1 MRRACGGCKA
11 VPSGNVCSSSYY
23 ADPKLY
29 NNVTVFVP
37 DGSSSEYVKRDYRKL
52 TKKQFTAKMGSYACR
67 QVVPVDEKPSQLL
80 ALADCA
86 DTAVDI
92 EDVQL
97 QDGMQLV
104 MVVGAEGASKKIEK
118 SVRGSTCPYRHS
130 TGVFITSF
138 TSWNACSRSAH
149 PIHEASGLDLQ

>member
-1 MRRACGGCKA
+1 M
-11 VPSGNVCSSSYY
+11 
-23 ADPKLY
+23 
-29 NNVTVFVP
+29 FVP
-37 DGSSSEYVKRDYRKL
+37 DGPSLDYVKRYYRKL

-86 DTAVDI
+86 DTAVDT

-97 QDGMQLV
+97 QDGMQLA

-118 SVRGSTCPYRHS
+118 SVRGSLCSYRHS
-130 TGVFITSF
+130 TGLFIYFVERVQPICTPH
-138 TSWNACSRSAH
+138 TCMPAVGGQRLRLAVRAC
-149 PIHEASGLDLQ
+149 